1 MVAAELYSRF
11 HVFFMLQV
19 DSDTYDTN
27 EMYKKLREDRGY
39 SYSDMLT
46 VSPEKLPNYDQK
58 VCG

>member
-1 MVAAELYSRF
+1 
-11 HVFFMLQV
+11 MLQV

>member
-1 MVAAELYSRF
+1 
-11 HVFFMLQV
+11 MLQV

-27 EMYKKLREDRGY
+27 EMYKKLREDRRY

-58 VCG
+58 VCGWIHKISLEQQE